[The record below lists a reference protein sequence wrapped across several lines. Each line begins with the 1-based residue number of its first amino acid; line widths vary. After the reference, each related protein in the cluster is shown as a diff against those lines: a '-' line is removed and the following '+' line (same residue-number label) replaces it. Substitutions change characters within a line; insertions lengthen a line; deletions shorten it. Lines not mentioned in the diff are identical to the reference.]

1 MKRFF
6 LLSLVAMLGI
16 SAYANVRLAVWD
28 KEHDNNDKTG
38 CPAIRAW
45 AASNPSSGSNK
56 NPDNEA
62 YTLDCFLISSQQLAD
77 VTAAGRQTIEKFLIN
92 IDNNGLV
99 VPAGNQFCLYDSDNK
114 AWIHFSDVTFPE
126 QKGWFQDSGADMK
139 FGSQTTVKSL
149 YIYRIKGEKKY
160 AISFN
165 VDTPPAAPELPVVGT
180 GTSPYVLQ
188 VWDYRTA
195 QTDEGTSAPRWDTSG
210 GLFRVWEG
218 IEGVKDG
225 ERYPIDPKY
234 LRSETIDGYTYK
246 WLCFHKVENIAE
258 EAAAAGHPLLWATT
272 DYDKYKAIVG
282 DDKGFAQVT
291 DPNSELYV
299 IDFSVPGYN
308 DGKGIYIEVPSLEDI
323 KDGGWDTGNENANSG
338 LRRFFRGGI
347 RFEFADLRDY
357 FTFEKYTSNY
367 WACALRYV
375 KWGHV
380 FRLNEVARPLNAFP
394 VFHPTERNN
403 EPNANNPRKLIGWSD
418 DFGPCEWNGYDYTPV
433 PEGDSNYGEELDK
446 AGKGHN
452 IAQDNPNQPDYV
464 SMRAKKR
471 GDSRLVAEY
480 PFWLR
485 KIYLQVVQ
493 DPEATLDNGAP
504 DTRYKR
510 FYLSFEGEYDLSAA
524 IKSEAQWSYIPPE
537 NENSVSE
544 TPNIFHGEKVAFNE
558 PAFSRFYNLDLTNIT
573 QGEYKDEHGN
583 FYQDFLPLLGC
594 RLQDYLTRIGHA
606 DLMTTYTLA
615 QFKNGEVTIPDSE
628 RGHYLYMMEY
638 HKGYDAH
645 SQYSLL
651 NAAGDRLTYHDVPD
665 VKLGAEY
672 SYTAEKGKYYNKADN
687 AVLSTSPGLVA
698 NTKFV
703 QSEKVSMYFD
713 PENAGFTPTHVD
725 ADYEFNF
732 PNQIQEYI
740 AGGKFSIEYNPYD
753 FSDAITLTGEANWRN
768 KNGEGI
774 GRYGSTV
781 DWSAFTSHTP
791 QTSET
796 APGRFPVANYAVAYA
811 HGTDSK
817 APALSSFTAVELNG
831 TPLDADADPKWWL
844 DNPEKKDMRI
854 HNHIVETPEWIQD
867 YYVHYHL
874 DAWYNRAYMQG
885 GVFSD
890 KVFEAVP
897 EVYSVTKGT
906 VPVAAPAAA
915 LKDSKEIA
923 TVTIPATDS
932 RNAVTY
938 QIRPVTL
945 HGNIS
950 VKFDGQTTA
959 VSDVSADTD
968 ADAPAEYYT
977 LQGIRVDAPVPGTVC
992 IVRRGTAVT
1001 KELIR

>member
-6 LLSLVAMLGI
+6 LLSLVALLGL
-16 SAYANVRLAVWD
+16 SAYADVQLAVWD
-28 KEHDNNDKTG
+28 QEHDNNTKTG
-38 CPAIRAW
+38 CPAIRTW
-45 AASNPSSGSNK
+45 AANNPSRGSNK
-56 NPDNEA
+56 APKDP
-62 YTLDCFLISSQQLAD
+62 TTTIDCFRIFSQK
-77 VTAAGRQTIEKFLIN
+77 VGEVETVGRATYEKFLIN
-92 IDNNGLV
+92 INESGYV
-99 VPAGNQFCLYDSDNK
+99 IPAGDQFCLYDSDND
-114 AWIHFSDVTFPE
+114 AWIHFSENTFPE
-126 QKGWFQDSGADMK
+126 YKGWFQDAGSVDMK
-139 FGSQTTVKSL
+139 FGSQTTVKSI
-149 YIYRIKGEKKY
+149 YIYRVKGETKY

-165 VDTPPAAPELPVVGT
+165 EDTPPAAPEIPVVGT

-195 QTDEGTSAPRWDTSG
+195 QTDGGTSAPKWDTSG

-246 WLCFHKVENIAE
+246 WLCFRKVDDIDAE
-258 EAAAAGHPLLWATT
+258 AEAAGHPLMWATT

-282 DDKGFAQVT
+282 KDKGFERVT

-308 DGKGIYIEVPSLEDI
+308 DGKGIYIQVPSLEDI
-323 KDGGWDTGNENANSG
+323 KDGGWDTGKEDSNSG

-347 RFEFADLRDY
+347 RFEFADLRNY
-357 FTFEKYTSNY
+357 FTGDNY
-367 WACALRYV
+367 WANALRYV

-394 VFHPTERNN
+394 VFGSKHN
-403 EPNANNPRKLIGWSD
+403 EEPDAGNPRVLIGWQD
-418 DFGPCEWNGYDYTPV
+418 DFGPCEWNGYDYTPL
-433 PEGDSNYGEELDK
+433 PEGSENYDK
-446 AGKGHN
+446 DFGYSGKSHV
-452 IAQDNPNQPDYV
+452 ISQKDDTKPDYV

-493 DPEATLDNGAP
+493 DPGATLENGAP

-573 QGEYKDEHGN
+573 QGEYKDENHN
-583 FYQDFLPLLGC
+583 YYQDFLPLLGC

-606 DLMTTYTLA
+606 DLYTRHSLDD
-615 QFKNGEVTIPDSE
+615 FKAGKVDIPDSE

-638 HKGYDAH
+638 HKGYNAH

-651 NAAGDRLTYHDVPD
+651 NKAGEKLAYHDVPD

-672 SYTAEKGKYYNKADN
+672 SYKAENGNYYNTADN
-687 AVLSTSPGLVA
+687 AELETSEGLVP

-703 QSEKVSMYFD
+703 KSEKVSMYFD

-732 PNQIQEYI
+732 PNQIQRYI

-753 FSDAITLTGEANWRN
+753 FSDEIQLTGEANWRN
-768 KNGEGI
+768 KSGEGI

-791 QTSET
+791 QTSEPN
-796 APGRFPVANYAVAYA
+796 PGRFPVANYAVAFA

-817 APALSSFTAVELNG
+817 APALSGFTAVELNG
-831 TPLDADADPKWWL
+831 TVLDADADPQWWL

-854 HNHIVETPEWIQD
+854 NNHIVKTDSWIQD

-897 EVYSVTKGT
+897 AVYAITDG
-906 VPVAAPAAA
+906 AATAAA
-915 LKDSKEIA
+915 DAADAVHSVGNV
-923 TVTIPATDS
+923 TVTTAPEGAVDPDD
-932 RNAVTY
+932 AVTY

-945 HGNIS
+945 HGNTF

>member
-16 SAYANVRLAVWD
+16 CL
-28 KEHDNNDKTG
+28 K
-38 CPAIRAW
+38 
-45 AASNPSSGSNK
+45 AATV
-56 NPDNEA
+56 D
-62 YTLDCFLISSQQLAD
+62 
-77 VTAAGRQTIEKFLIN
+77 
-92 IDNNGLV
+92 LV
-99 VPAGNQFCLYDSDNK
+99 VWEDKAEKKGCKSLFDWSKNNNKGVDNGDGAYRIHTERKADITNGTITFENYELLVNGSAGVQVMKDELFCLYINDNNTVTWPHYS
-114 AWIHFSDVTFPE
+114 ANTFPA
-126 QKGWFQDSGADMK
+126 QTDWFSEGGNTDMK
-139 FGSQTTVKSL
+139 FGETFFVTKIN
-149 YIYRIKGEKKY
+149 IYRNASNGQLCIR
-160 AISFN
+160 FN
-165 VDTPPAAPELPVVGT
+165 SDEAPEFPVVGT

-246 WLCFHKVENIAE
+246 WLCFHKVENIAQ
-258 EAAAAGHPLLWATT
+258 EAAAAGHPLMWATT
-272 DYDKYKAIVG
+272 DYDQYKAIVG
-282 DDKGFAQVT
+282 DDKGFAQVA

-347 RFEFADLRDY
+347 RFEFADLREP
-357 FTFEKYTSNY
+357 FTGDNY
-367 WACALRYV
+367 WANALRYV

-394 VFHPTERNN
+394 VFGTGRNN
-403 EPNANNPRKLIGWSD
+403 EPSAGNPRVLIGWQD
-418 DFGPCEWNGYDYTPV
+418 DFGPCEWNGYDYTPL
-433 PEGDSNYGEELDK
+433 PEGSANYDK
-446 AGKGHN
+446 DFGVSGKSHV
-452 IAQDNPNQPDYV
+452 ISQTDDTKSDYV

-537 NENSVSE
+537 NENSISA
-544 TPNIFHGEKVAFNE
+544 TPNVFHGEKVAFNE

-573 QGEYKDEHGN
+573 EGEYKGDDGK

-594 RLQDYLTRIGHA
+594 RLEDYLTRIGHA
-606 DLMTTYTLA
+606 DLMTTYTLE
-615 QFKNGEVTIPDSE
+615 QFKKGEVTIPDSE

-651 NAAGDRLTYHDVPD
+651 NAAGDKLTYHDVPD

-672 SYTAEKGKYYNKADN
+672 SYTAKEGKYYNAADN
-687 AVLSTSPGLVA
+687 AVLGTSPGLVA

-740 AGGKFSIEYNPYD
+740 AGGKFSIQYNPYD

-781 DWSAFTSHTP
+781 DWSTFTSHTP

-817 APALSSFTAVELNG
+817 APALSEFTAVELNG
-831 TPLDADADPKWWL
+831 TTLDADADPRWWL
-844 DNPEKKDMRI
+844 DNPEKKNMRI
-854 HNHIVETPEWIQD
+854 HNHIVETSEWIQD

-897 EVYSVTKGT
+897 EVYSETKGT
-906 VPVAAPAAA
+906 APAAAPAAA

-945 HGNIS
+945 HGNFS
-950 VKFDGQTTA
+950 VKFDGQTTP
-959 VSDVSADTD
+959 VSEVSADTA

>member
-6 LLSLVAMLGI
+6 LLSLVALLGI
-16 SAYANVRLAVWD
+16 CL
-28 KEHDNNDKTG
+28 K
-38 CPAIRAW
+38 
-45 AASNPSSGSNK
+45 AATV
-56 NPDNEA
+56 D
-62 YTLDCFLISSQQLAD
+62 
-77 VTAAGRQTIEKFLIN
+77 
-92 IDNNGLV
+92 LV
-99 VPAGNQFCLYDSDNK
+99 VWEDKAEKKGCKSLFDWSKNNNKGVDNGDGAYRIHTERKADITNGTITFENYELLVNGSAGVQVMKDELFCLYINDNNTVTWPHYS
-114 AWIHFSDVTFPE
+114 ANTFPA
-126 QKGWFQDSGADMK
+126 QTDWFSEGGNTDMK
-139 FGSQTTVKSL
+139 FGETFFVTKIN
-149 YIYRIKGEKKY
+149 IYRNASNGQLCIR
-160 AISFN
+160 FN
-165 VDTPPAAPELPVVGT
+165 SDEAPEFPVVGN

-258 EAAAAGHPLLWATT
+258 EAVAAGHPLLWATT

-347 RFEFADLRDY
+347 RFEFADLRES
-357 FTFEKYTSNY
+357 FTGDNY
-367 WACALRYV
+367 WANALRYV

-394 VFHPTERNN
+394 VFGSGRNN
-403 EPNANNPRKLIGWSD
+403 EPDAGNPRVLIGWQD
-418 DFGPCEWNGYDYTPV
+418 DFGPCEWNGYDYTPL
-433 PEGDSNYGEELDK
+433 PEGSANYDK
-446 AGKGHN
+446 DFGVSGKSHVVS
-452 IAQDNPNQPDYV
+452 QTDDTKSDFV

-524 IKSEAQWSYIPPE
+524 IKSEAQWSYIAPE

-732 PNQIQEYI
+732 PNQIQGYI

-817 APALSSFTAVELNG
+817 APALSGFTAVELNG

-906 VPVAAPAAA
+906 ARAAAPAAA

-968 ADAPAEYYT
+968 ADTPAEYYT

>member
-16 SAYANVRLAVWD
+16 CLKAATVDMVVW
-28 KEHDNNDKTG
+28 EDKTEKKG
-38 CPAIRAW
+38 CKSLFDWSKNNNKGVDNGDGAYRIHTERKADIT
-45 AASNPSSGSNK
+45 NGTITFENYELLVNGS
-56 NPDNEA
+56 
-62 YTLDCFLISSQQLAD
+62 
-77 VTAAGRQTIEKFLIN
+77 AGVQVMKDEL
-92 IDNNGLV
+92 
-99 VPAGNQFCLYDSDNK
+99 FCLYINDNNTVTWPHYS
-114 AWIHFSDVTFPE
+114 ANTFPA
-126 QKGWFQDSGADMK
+126 QTDWFSEGGNTDMK
-139 FGSQTTVKSL
+139 FGETFFVTKIN
-149 YIYRIKGEKKY
+149 IYRNASNGQLCIR
-160 AISFN
+160 FN
-165 VDTPPAAPELPVVGT
+165 SDEAPEFPVVGT

-246 WLCFHKVENIAE
+246 WLCFHKVDDIAQ
-258 EAAAAGHPLLWATT
+258 EAEAAGHPLLWATT

-282 DDKGFAQVT
+282 PDKGFAQVT

-347 RFEFADLRDY
+347 RFEFADLREP
-357 FTFEKYTSNY
+357 FTGNNY
-367 WACALRYV
+367 WANALRYV

-394 VFHPTERNN
+394 VFGTGFND
-403 EPNANNPRKLIGWSD
+403 EPSAGNPRVLIGWQD
-418 DFGPCEWNGYDYTPV
+418 DFGPCEWNGYDYTPL
-433 PEGDSNYGEELDK
+433 PEGSENYDK
-446 AGKGHN
+446 DFGVSGKSHV
-452 IAQDNPNQPDYV
+452 ISQTDDTKSDYV

-493 DPEATLDNGAP
+493 DPEATLKNGDP

-537 NENSVSE
+537 NENSISA
-544 TPNIFHGEKVAFNE
+544 TPNVFHGEKVAFNE

-594 RLQDYLTRIGHA
+594 RLEDYLTRIGHA
-606 DLMTTYTLA
+606 GLMTTYTLE
-615 QFKNGEVTIPDSE
+615 QFKKGEVTIPDSE

-651 NAAGDRLTYHDVPD
+651 NAAGNSLAYHDVPD

-672 SYTAEKGKYYNKADN
+672 SYTAKEGKYYNKADN
-687 AVLSTSPGLVA
+687 AELSTSPGLVP

-732 PNQIQEYI
+732 PNQIQEYS
-740 AGGKFSIEYNPYD
+740 AGRKFSIEYNPYD

-781 DWSAFTSHTP
+781 DWSTFTSHTP

-817 APALSSFTAVELNG
+817 APALSEFTAVELNG

-844 DNPEKKDMRI
+844 DNPEKKNMRI

-897 EVYSVTKGT
+897 EVYSKTKGT
-906 VPVAAPAAA
+906 APVAAPAAA

-932 RNAVTY
+932 RDAVTY

-959 VSDVSADTD
+959 VSEVSADTA

>member
-6 LLSLVAMLGI
+6 LLSLVALLGI
-16 SAYANVRLAVWD
+16 SAYADVQLAVWD
-28 KEHDNNDKTG
+28 KVHDNNDKAG
-38 CPAIRAW
+38 CTALRSW
-45 AASNPSSGSNK
+45 AAENTDRGSDKAPKDPN
-56 NPDNEA
+56 
-62 YTLDCFLISSQQLAD
+62 TTIDCFRIFSQK
-77 VTAAGRQTIEKFLIN
+77 VGEVETAGRATYEKFLIN
-92 IDNNGLV
+92 INESGYV
-99 VPAGNQFCLYDSDNK
+99 IPAGDQFCLYDSDND
-114 AWIHFSDVTFPE
+114 AWIHFSENTFPE
-126 QKGWFQDSGADMK
+126 YKGWFQDAGSADMK
-139 FGSQTTVKSL
+139 FGSQTTVKSI
-149 YIYRIKGEKKY
+149 YIYRVKGETKY

-258 EAAAAGHPLLWATT
+258 EATAAGHPLLWATT
-272 DYDKYKAIVG
+272 DYPKYKAIVG
-282 DDKGFAQVT
+282 ADKGFAQVT

-323 KDGGWDTGNENANSG
+323 KHGGWDTGKENANSG

-347 RFEFADLRDY
+347 RFEFADLRES
-357 FTFEKYTSNY
+357 FTGDNY
-367 WACALRYV
+367 WANALRYV

-394 VFHPTERNN
+394 VFGTGLN
-403 EPNANNPRKLIGWSD
+403 ENESGKPRVLIGWQD
-418 DFGPCEWNGYDYTPV
+418 DFGPCEWNGYDYTPL
-433 PEGDSNYGEELDK
+433 PEGSANYDK
-446 AGKGHN
+446 DFGVSGKSHV
-452 IAQDNPNQPDYV
+452 ISQTDDTKSDYV

-537 NENSVSE
+537 NENSISA
-544 TPNIFHGEKVAFNE
+544 TPNVFHGEKVAFNE

-573 QGEYKDEHGN
+573 EGEYKDAAGN
-583 FYQDFLPLLGC
+583 NYQDFLPLLGC
-594 RLQDYLTRIGHA
+594 RLEDYLTRIGHA
-606 DLMTTYTLA
+606 DLMTTYTLD

-651 NAAGDRLTYHDVPD
+651 NDAGDRLSYHDVPD

-672 SYTAEKGKYYNKADN
+672 SYRAEKGKYYNKADN
-687 AVLSTSPGLVA
+687 AELSTSTGLVA

-713 PENAGFTPTHVD
+713 PENADATPTHVD
-725 ADYEFNF
+725 AGYEFNF

-768 KNGEGI
+768 KNGEGT

-781 DWSAFTSHTP
+781 DWSTFTSHTP
-791 QTSET
+791 QTSEP

-811 HGTDSK
+811 HGTSDT
-817 APALSSFTAVELNG
+817 APALSGFTAVELNG
-831 TPLDADADPKWWL
+831 TPLDADADPRWWL

-885 GVFSD
+885 GVYSD

-897 EVYSVTKGT
+897 EVYSETKGT
-906 VPVAAPAAA
+906 APAAAPAAA

-932 RNAVTY
+932 RDAVTY

-959 VSDVSADTD
+959 VSDVSVDTD

>member
-16 SAYANVRLAVWD
+16 CL
-28 KEHDNNDKTG
+28 K
-38 CPAIRAW
+38 
-45 AASNPSSGSNK
+45 AATV
-56 NPDNEA
+56 D
-62 YTLDCFLISSQQLAD
+62 
-77 VTAAGRQTIEKFLIN
+77 
-92 IDNNGLV
+92 LV
-99 VPAGNQFCLYDSDNK
+99 VWEDKAEKKGCKSLFDWSKNNNKGVDNGDGAYRIHTERKADITNGTITFENYELLVNGSAGVQVMKDELFCLYINDNNTVTWPHYS
-114 AWIHFSDVTFPE
+114 ANTFPA
-126 QKGWFQDSGADMK
+126 QTDWFSEGGNTDMK
-139 FGSQTTVKSL
+139 FGETFFVTKIN
-149 YIYRIKGEKKY
+149 IYRNASNGQLCIR
-160 AISFN
+160 FN
-165 VDTPPAAPELPVVGT
+165 SDEAPEFPVVGT

-234 LRSETIDGYTYK
+234 LRSETINGYTYK

-258 EAAAAGHPLLWATT
+258 EATAAGHPLLWATT

-357 FTFEKYTSNY
+357 FTGNNY
-367 WACALRYV
+367 WANALRYV

-394 VFHPTERNN
+394 VFGTGRNN
-403 EPNANNPRKLIGWSD
+403 EPNAGNPRVLIGWQD
-418 DFGPCEWNGYDYTPV
+418 DFGPCEWNGYDYTPL
-433 PEGDSNYGEELDK
+433 PEGSANYDK
-446 AGKGHN
+446 DFGVSGKSHV
-452 IAQDNPNQPDYV
+452 ISQTDDTKSDYV

-524 IKSEAQWSYIPPE
+524 IRSEAQWSYIPPE
-537 NENSVSE
+537 NENSISA
-544 TPNIFHGEKVAFNE
+544 TPNVFHGEKVAFNE

-573 QGEYKDEHGN
+573 QGEYKDEHGD

-594 RLQDYLTRIGHA
+594 RLEDYLTRIGHA
-606 DLMTTYTLA
+606 DLYTTYSIEDF
-615 QFKNGEVTIPDSE
+615 QKGRVTIPDSE

-651 NAAGDRLTYHDVPD
+651 NKDGEVLAYHDVPD

-687 AVLSTSPGLVA
+687 AELETSTGLVA

-817 APALSSFTAVELNG
+817 APALSGFTAVELNG

-897 EVYSVTKGT
+897 EVYSETKGT
-906 VPVAAPAAA
+906 APVAAPAAA

>member
-16 SAYANVRLAVWD
+16 CL
-28 KEHDNNDKTG
+28 K
-38 CPAIRAW
+38 
-45 AASNPSSGSNK
+45 AATV
-56 NPDNEA
+56 D
-62 YTLDCFLISSQQLAD
+62 
-77 VTAAGRQTIEKFLIN
+77 
-92 IDNNGLV
+92 LV
-99 VPAGNQFCLYDSDNK
+99 VWEDKAEKKGCKSLFDWSKNNNKGVDNGDGAYRIHTERKADITNGTITFENYELLVNGSAGVQVMKDELFCLYINDNNTVTWPHYS
-114 AWIHFSDVTFPE
+114 ANTFPA
-126 QKGWFQDSGADMK
+126 QTDWFSEGGNTDMK
-139 FGSQTTVKSL
+139 FGETFFVTKIN
-149 YIYRIKGEKKY
+149 IYRNAANGQLCIR
-160 AISFN
+160 FN
-165 VDTPPAAPELPVVGT
+165 SDETPEFPVVGT

-246 WLCFHKVENIAE
+246 WLCFHKVENIDE
-258 EAAAAGHPLLWATT
+258 EARAAGHPLMWATT
-272 DYDKYKAIVG
+272 NYPEYKAIVG
-282 DDKGFAQVT
+282 ADKGFAQVT

-323 KDGGWDTGNENANSG
+323 KDGGWDTGKENANSG

-347 RFEFADLRDY
+347 RFEFADLREP
-357 FTFEKYTSNY
+357 FTGDNY
-367 WACALRYV
+367 WANALRYV

-394 VFHPTERNN
+394 VFGSGRNN
-403 EPNANNPRKLIGWSD
+403 EPSAGNPRVLIGWQD
-418 DFGPCEWNGYDYTPV
+418 DFGPCEWNGYDYTPL
-433 PEGDSNYGEELDK
+433 PEGSANYDK
-446 AGKGHN
+446 DFGVSGKSHV
-452 IAQDNPNQPDYV
+452 ISQTDDTKSDYV

-493 DPEATLDNGAP
+493 DPEATLDNGNP

-537 NENSVSE
+537 NENSISA
-544 TPNIFHGEKVAFNE
+544 TPNVFHGEKVAFNE

-594 RLQDYLTRIGHA
+594 RLEDYLTRIGHA
-606 DLMTTYTLA
+606 DLMAAHSLDE
-615 QFKNGEVTIPDSE
+615 FKAGTVDIPDSE

-672 SYTAEKGKYYNKADN
+672 SYTAKEGKYYNKADN
-687 AVLSTSPGLVA
+687 AELGTSPGLVA

-732 PNQIQEYI
+732 PNQIQKYI

-781 DWSAFTSHTP
+781 DWSTFTSHTP

-817 APALSSFTAVELNG
+817 APALSEFTAVELNG

-844 DNPEKKDMRI
+844 DNPEKKNMRI
-854 HNHIVETPEWIQD
+854 HNHIVETDTWIQD

-890 KVFEAVP
+890 KVFKAVP
-897 EVYSVTKGT
+897 EVYSETKGT
-906 VPVAAPAAA
+906 APAAAPAAA

-968 ADAPAEYYT
+968 ADAAAEYYT

>member
-6 LLSLVAMLGI
+6 LLSLVALLGI
-16 SAYANVRLAVWD
+16 CL
-28 KEHDNNDKTG
+28 K
-38 CPAIRAW
+38 
-45 AASNPSSGSNK
+45 AATV
-56 NPDNEA
+56 D
-62 YTLDCFLISSQQLAD
+62 
-77 VTAAGRQTIEKFLIN
+77 
-92 IDNNGLV
+92 LV
-99 VPAGNQFCLYDSDNK
+99 VWEDKAEKKGCKSLFDWSKNNNKGVDNGDGAYRIHTERKADITNGTITFENYELLVNGSAGVQVMKDELFCLYINDNNTVTWPHYS
-114 AWIHFSDVTFPE
+114 ANTFPA
-126 QKGWFQDSGADMK
+126 QTDWFSEGGNTDMK
-139 FGSQTTVKSL
+139 FGETFFVTKIN
-149 YIYRIKGEKKY
+149 IYRNASNGQLCIR
-160 AISFN
+160 FN
-165 VDTPPAAPELPVVGT
+165 SDEAPEFPVVGT

-258 EAAAAGHPLLWATT
+258 EATAAGHPLLWATT
-272 DYDKYKAIVG
+272 DYPQYKAIVG
-282 DDKGFAQVT
+282 ADKGFAQVT

-357 FTFEKYTSNY
+357 FTGDNY
-367 WACALRYV
+367 WANALRYV

-394 VFHPTERNN
+394 VFGTGRNN
-403 EPNANNPRKLIGWSD
+403 EPDAGNPRVLIGWQD
-418 DFGPCEWNGYDYTPV
+418 DFGPCEWNGYIYKPV
-433 PEGDSNYGEELDK
+433 NDGDFGNSGNAHWISAE
-446 AGKGHN
+446 AGSGN
-452 IAQDNPNQPDYV
+452 EV
-464 SMRAKKR
+464 TMRAKKR

-493 DPEATLDNGAP
+493 DPEATLENGAP

-537 NENSVSE
+537 NENSISA
-544 TPNIFHGEKVAFNE
+544 TPNVFHGEKVAFNE

-573 QGEYKDEHGN
+573 EGNYTDEDGKK
-583 FYQDFLPLLGC
+583 YQDFLPLLGC
-594 RLQDYLTRIGHA
+594 RLEDYLTRIGHA
-606 DLMTTYTLA
+606 DLYDSHSLDE
-615 QFKNGEVTIPDSE
+615 FKAGTVVIPDSE

-651 NAAGDRLTYHDVPD
+651 NAAGDRLAYHDVPD

-687 AVLSTSPGLVA
+687 AELETSTGLVA

-703 QSEKVSMYFD
+703 KSEKVSMYFD

-781 DWSAFTSHTP
+781 DWSTFTSHTP

-817 APALSSFTAVELNG
+817 APALSGFTAVELNG

-897 EVYSVTKGT
+897 EVYSETKGT

>member
-6 LLSLVAMLGI
+6 LLSLVALLG
-16 SAYANVRLAVWD
+16 LCL
-28 KEHDNNDKTG
+28 K
-38 CPAIRAW
+38 
-45 AASNPSSGSNK
+45 AATV
-56 NPDNEA
+56 D
-62 YTLDCFLISSQQLAD
+62 
-77 VTAAGRQTIEKFLIN
+77 
-92 IDNNGLV
+92 LV
-99 VPAGNQFCLYDSDNK
+99 VWEDKSEKKGCKSLFDWSKNNNKGVDNGDGAYRIHTERKDDITNGKITFENYELLVNGSAGVQVMKDELFCLYINDNNTVTWPHYS
-114 AWIHFSDVTFPE
+114 ANTFPA
-126 QKGWFQDSGADMK
+126 QTDWFTEGGNTDMK
-139 FGSQTTVKSL
+139 FGETFFVKKIN
-149 YIYRIKGEKKY
+149 IYRNASNGQLCIR
-160 AISFN
+160 FN
-165 VDTPPAAPELPVVGT
+165 SDEAPEFPLVGE

-195 QTDEGTSAPRWDTSG
+195 QTDEGSSAPRWDNSG

-234 LRSETIDGYTYK
+234 LRSETIDNYTYK
-246 WLCFHKVENIAE
+246 WLCFHKVDDIDAE
-258 EAAAAGHPLLWATT
+258 AVAAGHPLMWATT
-272 DYDKYKAIVG
+272 DHDKYQAIVG
-282 DDKGFAQVT
+282 AGKGFAQVT

-308 DGKGIYIEVPSLEDI
+308 DGKGIYIEVPLLEDVA
-323 KDGGWDTGNENANSG
+323 DGGWDSGNEDANSG

-347 RFEFADLRDY
+347 RFEFADLRSY
-357 FTFEKYTSNY
+357 FLNNEGKPADNY
-367 WACALRYV
+367 WANALRYV

-394 VFHPTERNN
+394 VFGSGRNN
-403 EPNANNPRKLIGWSD
+403 EPDAGNPRVLIGWQD
-418 DFGPCEWNGYDYTPV
+418 DFGPCEWNGYDYTPL
-433 PEGDSNYGEELDK
+433 PEGSENYDKDFGDS
-446 AGKGHN
+446 GKSHV
-452 IAQDNPNQPDYV
+452 ISQTDSKQPDYV

-493 DPEATLDNGAP
+493 DPQATLDNGAP

-524 IKSEAQWSYIPPE
+524 IKSEAQWSYIAPE
-537 NENSVSE
+537 NDNSVSE
-544 TPNIFHGEKVAFNE
+544 TPNIFHGEKVEFNE

-573 QGEYKDEHGN
+573 QGEYKDESGN
-583 FYQDFLPLLGC
+583 NYQDFLPLLGC

-606 DLMTTYTLA
+606 DLYDTHSLDE
-615 QFKNGEVTIPDSE
+615 FKAGTVTIPDSE

-638 HKGYDAH
+638 HKGYDAR

-651 NAAGDRLTYHDVPD
+651 NEAGETLAYHDVPD
-665 VKLGAEY
+665 VRLGADY
-672 SYTAEKGKYYNKADN
+672 SYKAEHGKYYNAADN
-687 AVLSTSPGLVA
+687 AELTTAEGLVP

-713 PENAGFTPTHVD
+713 PENADFTPTHVD

-732 PNQIQEYI
+732 PNQIKEYI

-753 FSDAITLTGEANWRN
+753 FSDEIQLTGEANWRN
-768 KNGEGI
+768 KNGEGK
-774 GRYGSTV
+774 GRYGSTI
-781 DWSAFTSHTP
+781 DWSGFRSHTP
-791 QTSET
+791 QTSGDN
-796 APGRFPVANYAVAYA
+796 PGRFPVANYAVAHA
-811 HGTDSK
+811 HGTSSK
-817 APALSSFTAVELNG
+817 APALSEFSVTEHNGQSFGASEAASWWTSH
-831 TPLDADADPKWWL
+831 PDAK
-844 DNPEKKDMRI
+844 EMRI

-885 GVFSD
+885 GVYSD

-897 EVYSVTKGT
+897 AVYAITDG
-906 VPVAAPAAA
+906 AATAAA
-915 LKDSKEIA
+915 DAADAVHSVGNV
-923 TVTIPATDS
+923 TVTTAPEGAVDPDD
-932 RNAVTY
+932 AVTY
-938 QIRPVTL
+938 QIRPVQL
-945 HGNIS
+945 HGNVT

-959 VSDVSADTD
+959 VSEVAADTD

>member
-6 LLSLVAMLGI
+6 LLSLVALLGI
-16 SAYANVRLAVWD
+16 CL
-28 KEHDNNDKTG
+28 K
-38 CPAIRAW
+38 
-45 AASNPSSGSNK
+45 AATV
-56 NPDNEA
+56 D
-62 YTLDCFLISSQQLAD
+62 
-77 VTAAGRQTIEKFLIN
+77 
-92 IDNNGLV
+92 LV
-99 VPAGNQFCLYDSDNK
+99 VWEDKAEKKGCKSLFDWSKNNNKGVDNGDGAYRIHTERKADITNGTITFENYELLVNGSAGVQVMKDELFCLYINDNNTVTWPHYS
-114 AWIHFSDVTFPE
+114 ANTFPA
-126 QKGWFQDSGADMK
+126 QTDWFSEGGNTDMK
-139 FGSQTTVKSL
+139 FGETFFVTKIN
-149 YIYRIKGEKKY
+149 IYRNASNGQLCIR
-160 AISFN
+160 FN
-165 VDTPPAAPELPVVGT
+165 SDEAPEFPVVGT

-357 FTFEKYTSNY
+357 FTGDNY
-367 WACALRYV
+367 WANALRYV

-394 VFHPTERNN
+394 VFGTGRNN
-403 EPNANNPRKLIGWSD
+403 EPDAGYPRVLIGWQD
-418 DFGPCEWNGYDYTPV
+418 DFGPCEWNGYIYKPV
-433 PEGDSNYGEELDK
+433 NDGDFGNSGNAHWISAE
-446 AGKGHN
+446 AGSGN
-452 IAQDNPNQPDYV
+452 EV
-464 SMRAKKR
+464 TMRAKKR

-524 IKSEAQWSYIPPE
+524 IKSEAQWSYIAPE

-725 ADYEFNF
+725 ADYEFIF

-740 AGGKFSIEYNPYD
+740 AGGKFSIKYNPYD

-817 APALSSFTAVELNG
+817 APALSGFTAVELNG

-897 EVYSVTKGT
+897 EVYSETKGT
-906 VPVAAPAAA
+906 APVAAPAAA

-923 TVTIPATDS
+923 TVTIPATES
-932 RNAVTY
+932 RDAVTY

>member
-6 LLSLVAMLGI
+6 LLSLVALLGI
-16 SAYANVRLAVWD
+16 CL
-28 KEHDNNDKTG
+28 K
-38 CPAIRAW
+38 
-45 AASNPSSGSNK
+45 AATV
-56 NPDNEA
+56 D
-62 YTLDCFLISSQQLAD
+62 
-77 VTAAGRQTIEKFLIN
+77 
-92 IDNNGLV
+92 LV
-99 VPAGNQFCLYDSDNK
+99 VWEDKAEKKGCKSLFDWSKNNNKGVDNGDGAYRIHTERKADITNGTITFENYELLVNGSAGVQVMKDELFCLYINDNNTVTWPHYS
-114 AWIHFSDVTFPE
+114 ANTFPA
-126 QKGWFQDSGADMK
+126 QTDWFSEGGNTDMK
-139 FGSQTTVKSL
+139 FGETFFVTKIN
-149 YIYRIKGEKKY
+149 IYRNASNGQLCIR
-160 AISFN
+160 FN
-165 VDTPPAAPELPVVGT
+165 SDEAPEFPVVGT

-246 WLCFHKVENIAE
+246 WLCFHKVENITE
-258 EAAAAGHPLLWATT
+258 EADAAGHPLMWATT
-272 DYDKYKAIVG
+272 DYPEYKAIVG
-282 DDKGFAQVT
+282 ADKGFAQVD

-347 RFEFADLRDY
+347 RFEFADLRES
-357 FTFEKYTSNY
+357 FTGDNY
-367 WACALRYV
+367 WANALRYV

-394 VFHPTERNN
+394 VFGTGRND
-403 EPNANNPRKLIGWSD
+403 EPNAGNPRVLIGWQD
-418 DFGPCEWNGYDYTPV
+418 DFGPCEWNGYDYTPL
-433 PEGDSNYGEELDK
+433 PEGSANYDK
-446 AGKGHN
+446 DFGVSGKSHV
-452 IAQDNPNQPDYV
+452 ISQTDDTKSDYV

-537 NENSVSE
+537 NENSISA
-544 TPNIFHGEKVAFNE
+544 TPNVFHGEKVAFNE

-573 QGEYKDEHGN
+573 EGEYTDEHGD

-594 RLQDYLTRIGHA
+594 RLEDYLTRIGHA
-606 DLMTTYTLA
+606 DLYSKDKL
-615 QFKNGEVTIPDSE
+615 QEFKDGKVTIPDSE

-651 NAAGDRLTYHDVPD
+651 NAAGDRLAYHDVPD

-687 AVLSTSPGLVA
+687 AELETSTGLVA

-703 QSEKVSMYFD
+703 KSEKVSMYFD

-732 PNQIQEYI
+732 PNQIQKYI

-774 GRYGSTV
+774 GRYGSTI
-781 DWSAFTSHTP
+781 DWSTFTSHTP

-811 HGTDSK
+811 HGTDSN
-817 APALSSFTAVELNG
+817 APALSGFTAVELNG
-831 TPLDADADPKWWL
+831 TVLDADADPKWWL
-844 DNPEKKDMRI
+844 DNPGKKDMRI

-897 EVYSVTKGT
+897 EVYSETKGT
-906 VPVAAPAAA
+906 APAAAPAVA

>member
-6 LLSLVAMLGI
+6 LLSLVVLLG
-16 SAYANVRLAVWD
+16 LCL
-28 KEHDNNDKTG
+28 K
-38 CPAIRAW
+38 
-45 AASNPSSGSNK
+45 AATV
-56 NPDNEA
+56 D
-62 YTLDCFLISSQQLAD
+62 
-77 VTAAGRQTIEKFLIN
+77 
-92 IDNNGLV
+92 LV
-99 VPAGNQFCLYDSDNK
+99 VWEDKSEKKGCKSLFDWSKNNNKGVDNGDGAYRIHTERKADITNGKITFENYELLVNGSAGVQVMKDELFCLYINDNNTVTWPHYS
-114 AWIHFSDVTFPE
+114 ANTFPA
-126 QKGWFQDSGADMK
+126 QTDWFTEGGDIDMK
-139 FGSQTTVKSL
+139 FGETFFVKKIN
-149 YIYRIKGEKKY
+149 IYRNASNGQLCIR
-160 AISFN
+160 FN
-165 VDTPPAAPELPVVGT
+165 SDEAPEIPVVGT

-195 QTDEGTSAPRWDTSG
+195 QTDGGTSAPKWDTSG

-246 WLCFHKVENIAE
+246 WLCFRKVDMDNIAA
-258 EAAAAGHPLLWATT
+258 EAKDAGHPLMWATT
-272 DYDKYKAIVG
+272 DYNEYKTRVG
-282 DDKGFAQVT
+282 EDKGFAQVT

-308 DGKGIYIEVPSLEDI
+308 DGKGIYIQVPSLEDI
-323 KDGGWDTGNENANSG
+323 KDGGWDTGKEDSNSG

-357 FTFEKYTSNY
+357 FTFKNYTSNY

-403 EPNANNPRKLIGWSD
+403 EPDKPRKLIGWSD

-452 IAQDNPNQPDYV
+452 IAQDNKNEPDYV

-493 DPEATLDNGAP
+493 DPEATLEDGAP

-524 IKSEAQWSYIPPE
+524 IKSEAQWSYLPPE

-573 QGEYKDEHGN
+573 QGEYKDENHN
-583 FYQDFLPLLGC
+583 YYQDFLPLLGC

-606 DLMTTYTLA
+606 DLYTRHSLDD
-615 QFKNGEVTIPDSE
+615 FKAGKVDIPDSE

-638 HKGYDAH
+638 HKGYNAH

-651 NAAGDRLTYHDVPD
+651 NKAGEKLAYHDVPD

-672 SYTAEKGKYYNKADN
+672 SYKAENGNYYNTADN
-687 AVLSTSPGLVA
+687 AELETSEGLVP

-703 QSEKVSMYFD
+703 KSEKVSMYFD

-732 PNQIQEYI
+732 PNQIQRYI

-753 FSDAITLTGEANWRN
+753 FSDEIQLTGEANWRN
-768 KNGEGI
+768 KSGEGI

-791 QTSET
+791 QTSEPN
-796 APGRFPVANYAVAYA
+796 PGRFPVANYAVAFA

-817 APALSSFTAVELNG
+817 APALSGFTAVELNG
-831 TPLDADADPKWWL
+831 TVLDADADPQWWL

-854 HNHIVETPEWIQD
+854 NNHIVKTDSWIQD

-897 EVYSVTKGT
+897 AVYAITDG
-906 VPVAAPAAA
+906 AATAAA
-915 LKDSKEIA
+915 DAADAVHSVGNV
-923 TVTIPATDS
+923 TVTTAPEGAVDPDD
-932 RNAVTY
+932 AVTY

-945 HGNIS
+945 HGNTF

>member
-6 LLSLVAMLGI
+6 LLSLVVLLG
-16 SAYANVRLAVWD
+16 LCL
-28 KEHDNNDKTG
+28 K
-38 CPAIRAW
+38 
-45 AASNPSSGSNK
+45 AATV
-56 NPDNEA
+56 D
-62 YTLDCFLISSQQLAD
+62 
-77 VTAAGRQTIEKFLIN
+77 
-92 IDNNGLV
+92 LV
-99 VPAGNQFCLYDSDNK
+99 VWEDKSEKKGCKSLFDWSKNNNKGVDNGDGAYRIHTERKADITNGKITFENYELLVNGSAGVQVMKDELFCLYINDNNTVTWPHYS
-114 AWIHFSDVTFPE
+114 ANTFPA
-126 QKGWFQDSGADMK
+126 QTDWFTEGGDIDMK
-139 FGSQTTVKSL
+139 FGETFFVKKIN
-149 YIYRIKGEKKY
+149 IYRNASNGQLCIR
-160 AISFN
+160 FN
-165 VDTPPAAPELPVVGT
+165 SDEAPEIPVVGT

-195 QTDEGTSAPRWDTSG
+195 QTDGGTSAPKWDTSG

-246 WLCFHKVENIAE
+246 WLCFRKVDMDNIAA
-258 EAAAAGHPLLWATT
+258 EAKDAGHPLMWATT
-272 DYDKYKAIVG
+272 DYDKYKDIVG
-282 DDKGFAQVT
+282 EDKGFAQVT

-308 DGKGIYIEVPSLEDI
+308 DGKGIYIQVPSLEDI
-323 KDGGWDTGNENANSG
+323 KDGGWDTGKEDSNSG

-357 FTFEKYTSNY
+357 FTFKNYTSNY

-403 EPNANNPRKLIGWSD
+403 EPDKPRKLIGWSD

-452 IAQDNPNQPDYV
+452 IAQDNKNEPDYV

-493 DPEATLDNGAP
+493 DPEATLEDGAP

-524 IKSEAQWSYIPPE
+524 IKSEAQWSYLPPE

-573 QGEYKDEHGN
+573 QGEYKDENHN
-583 FYQDFLPLLGC
+583 YYQDFLPLLGC

-606 DLMTTYTLA
+606 DLYDSHSLDE
-615 QFKNGEVTIPDSE
+615 FKAGTVDIPDSE

-638 HKGYDAH
+638 HKGYNAH

-651 NAAGDRLTYHDVPD
+651 NKAGKKLAYHDVPD

-687 AVLSTSPGLVA
+687 AELSTSPGLVA

-732 PNQIQEYI
+732 PNQIQRYI

-753 FSDAITLTGEANWRN
+753 FSDEIQLTGEANWRN
-768 KNGEGI
+768 KSGEGI

-791 QTSET
+791 QTSEPN
-796 APGRFPVANYAVAYA
+796 PGRFPVANYAVAFA

-817 APALSSFTAVELNG
+817 APALSGFTAVELNG
-831 TPLDADADPKWWL
+831 TVLNADADPQWWL

-854 HNHIVETPEWIQD
+854 NNHIVKTDSWIQD

-897 EVYSVTKGT
+897 AVYAITDG
-906 VPVAAPAAA
+906 AATAAA
-915 LKDSKEIA
+915 DAADAVHSVGNV
-923 TVTIPATDS
+923 TVTTAPEGAVDPDD
-932 RNAVTY
+932 AVTY

-945 HGNIS
+945 HGNTF